1 MAVHTLEPTAYLE
14 HLGLEQNP
22 FPFVPDANAF
32 FHSAKIDTLVMEL
45 LHAISSRK
53 GFMVLTGEIGLGKTT
68 IGRRLLK
75 TLDEHGVA
83 TALVFNTFV
92 QGEELLEAINADFG
106 IKETGTSLREKLDA
120 LNHFLIEQN
129 LAGVNCALVIDDA
142 QNLTTESLELI
153 RLISN
158 LETESEKLVQI
169 LLIGQPELSGKLN
182 SRELRQLKSR
192 VALSLQAL
200 PLSFEET
207 KQYIYFKLNAAGDA
221 GGIGLADSAM
231 RSAYKITEGN
241 PRRLNMLMDRCLYA
255 ICAHSSKRIN
265 RQIVEEAAIELQFM
279 DKKGPSLRMV
289 YALAALLAIGAIT
302 TLLLPESM
310 VRELLQPS
318 AETVAATPPDPANGT
333 EEASPSSHEPSS
345 DFIKAFLTFYDLAR
359 YQEPLMNSLDSGALE
374 QLAAQI
380 RKETGLQMVSL
391 ENPPPAFINDRF
403 SLLEIQLADGNR
415 RFLLFWKPG
424 YLVSAFHE
432 NYAGDEIL
440 SLQKQLQTLKYYRFN
455 LDGIVGKYLIKA
467 VQEFQTQQ
475 QITATGQP
483 DVQTLFLLAQFVAQQ
498 G

>member
-1 MAVHTLEPTAYLE
+1 MAAQTLEPTAYLE
-14 HLGLEQNP
+14 YLGLEQNP

-106 IKETGTSLREKLDA
+106 IPETASLREKLEA
-120 LNHFLIEQN
+120 LNRFLIERNQ
-129 LAGVNCALVIDDA
+129 AGVNCALVIDDA

-169 LLIGQPELSGKLN
+169 LLIGQPELSEKLN
-182 SRELRQLKSR
+182 SQELRQLKSR
-192 VALSLQAL
+192 VALSLQAT
-200 PLSFEET
+200 PFSYEET

-231 RSAYKITEGN
+231 RTAYKITEGN

-255 ICAHSSKRIN
+255 ICAHSSKRIT
-265 RQIVEEAAIELQFM
+265 RKIVEEAAIELQFM
-279 DKKGPSLRMV
+279 DKKGPSLRMI

-318 AETVAATPPDPANGT
+318 AETVAATPPNPATST
-333 EEASPSSHEPSS
+333 ERASPSSPKPSS
-345 DFIKAFLTFYDLAR
+345 DFIKEFLTFYDLAR
-359 YQEPLMNSLDSGALE
+359 YQEPLMNSLDSGDLE
-374 QLAAQI
+374 QMAGQI

-391 ENPPPAFINDRF
+391 ENPPPTFINDRF

-432 NYAGDEIL
+432 NYVGDEIL
-440 SLQKQLQTLKYYRFN
+440 SLQKQLQALKYYRFN
-455 LDGIVGKYLIKA
+455 LDGIVGKHLIKA

-483 DVQTLFLLAQFVAQQ
+483 DVQTLFLLAQVVAQQ